1 MSVDTYGETPK
12 IKNYWKKESLST
24 TQLYYKIMDNNE
36 GELTE
41 LVLSMRAQVNT
52 LDVHLKINSLLQNL
66 LIKIIFIGEISTNL
80 SMKKL
85 S

>member
-12 IKNYWKKESLST
+12 IKNYWKKK
-24 TQLYYKIMDNNE
+24 QLNNKIMDNNE

-41 LVLSMRAQVNT
+41 LGAINAST
-52 LDVHLKINSLLQNL
+52 GKYTDVHLKINSLLQNL